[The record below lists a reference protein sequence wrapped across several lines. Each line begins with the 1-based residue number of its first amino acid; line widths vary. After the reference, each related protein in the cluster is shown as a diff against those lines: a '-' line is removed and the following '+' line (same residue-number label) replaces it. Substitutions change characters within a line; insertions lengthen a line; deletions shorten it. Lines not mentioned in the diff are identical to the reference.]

1 MATNRPT
8 TRELADSILSIQQQ
22 TELIVNEIRAIH
34 AVQQDAAVE
43 NDKMWTALRG
53 VAGLDGLSTGVS
65 EVEEAMSSSASE
77 IRKGM
82 LRSARR
88 IRRGMAEGAADI
100 QAVLAPLR
108 SLVPPSTALP
118 LEPGVAGALQ
128 EIRQALGGRRDTNF
142 PGMTTDW
149 DGPVEFIGQA
159 DPSLDATDSSGRPW
173 VVVGDDSYDNDT
185 YPDSDDSYGVTDD
198 ALQGDEYT
206 DDDEYT
212 DTDEE
217 QQP

>member
-8 TRELADSILSIQQQ
+8 TRELADSIAVIEARTVELLEALDAIQ
-22 TELIVNEIRAIH
+22 
-34 AVQQDAAVE
+34 AAATVE

-108 SLVPPSTALP
+108 MLVPPSTALP

-159 DPSLDATDSSGRPW
+159 DPSLDPTDPSGRPW
-173 VVVGDDSYDNDT
+173 VVVGDDSYDDTDADT
-185 YPDSDDSYGVTDD
+185 YPDSDDSYGVPDD
-198 ALQGDEYT
+198 DDEG
-206 DDDEYT
+206 DEYT

>member
-8 TRELADSILSIQQQ
+8 TRELADSIAVIEARTAELLEALDAIQ
-22 TELIVNEIRAIH
+22 
-34 AVQQDAAVE
+34 AAATVE

-128 EIRQALGGRRDTNF
+128 EIREALGGRRDTNF

-159 DPSLDATDSSGRPW
+159 DPSLDP
-173 VVVGDDSYDNDT
+173 T
-185 YPDSDDSYGVTDD
+185 YPGETTYPGRDRYGEGAYDEYGTAYDSDDSEGS
-198 ALQGDEYT
+198 
-206 DDDEYT
+206 DDDDYI
-212 DTDEE
+212 DTDSDTDGDIDEE
-217 QQP
+217 HQP